1 MLLHQELLGVM
12 RHETLWSLGLELAQA
27 KLCRMAGLRLLH
39 RLSGKLVE
47 VRIKVV
53 IACRKITIQTC
64 KI

>member
-1 MLLHQELLGVM
+1 VM
-12 RHETLWSLGLELAQA
+12 RHEILWSLGLELAQA
-27 KLCRMAGLRLLH
+27 ILCRMSGLRLLN

-47 VRIKVV
+47 VGIKVV

>member
-1 MLLHQELLGVM
+1 MM